1 MITPMHKQAI
11 QELIKLVQSKM
22 GDGAMKDG
30 SELGDVEDLPQPEG
44 DEPESVEEKQAESIT
59 GEEPEE
65 GMGGADQSILEDMK
79 KKFSGREDLNMPAGK
94 KGLRIG
100 MTEISAIPAKKM
112 RR

>member
-22 GDGAMKDG
+22 GDS
-30 SELGDVEDLPQPEG
+30 SEDTNKLGDVEDLPQPEG
-44 DEPESVEEKQAESIT
+44 DEPESMEEKQAESIT
-59 GEEPEE
+59 GEEPED
-65 GMGGADQSILEDMK
+65 GMGGADQSILDDMK